1 MLAPLTAPAA
11 GTGEYDPAADPDAP
25 IPATRSASPGTPAP
39 DPHGAAHGAVDTLPA
54 DTIESRVMSWG
65 EGLRVAE
72 EHLTRMARRGMIAC
86 ADVWIEVGAAMP
98 VETAPTYLVP
108 VAADG
113 AHDTHPDHATAGTMP
128 EHPDDVER
136 VGGPA
141 GRTPDTAG
149 PLTAFPGHGPRPTG
163 KGPSGAS
170 GRATH
175 CRIMAEP
182 FGPAWA
188 VLAARAL
195 DQAGYLN
202 AHPETVTAFL
212 AAADRD
218 AGLYG
223 RIVAALV
230 STLGAGGDRDGDA
243 TRDVRGYA
251 GPYEGTVHDAVV
263 GSRCLHAAMRW
274 AVDASTET
282 RDGAWRRHIPKPSR
296 YVSVAGGPPVVVP
309 AGSHPVVGVYLAH
322 AHTEARRKGIPGPG
336 SAPPVPRR

>member
-1 MLAPLTAPAA
+1 MLAPLTAPAG
-11 GTGEYDPAADPDAP
+11 GTGEYDPAMGPDAP
-25 IPATRSASPGTPAP
+25 ISATRSAAPGAP
-39 DPHGAAHGAVDTLPA
+39 DPIPA
-54 DTIESRVMSWG
+54 DTIESRVMAWR
-65 EGLRVAE
+65 EGLAVAE

-86 ADVWIEVGAAMP
+86 ADVWVEVGAAVA
-98 VETAPTYLVP
+98 VETAPSYLVP

-113 AHDTHPDHATAGTMP
+113 AIDTRPDPADTGTMP
-128 EHPDDVER
+128 DHPDDVER
-136 VGGPA
+136 VGSPA

-149 PLTAFPGHGPRPTG
+149 PLSAFPGHGPPRTG
-163 KGPSGAS
+163 KGPPGAP

-175 CRIMAEP
+175 CRVLSEP

-195 DQAGYLN
+195 DHAGYLN
-202 AHPETVTAFL
+202 ASPETVTAFL

-223 RIVAALV
+223 RIIAALV

-243 TRDVRGYA
+243 TRDVRDYT
-251 GPYEGTVHDAVV
+251 GPDAGTVYDAVV

-282 RDGAWRRHIPKPSR
+282 RDGAWRRHITKPSR
-296 YVSVAGGPPVVVP
+296 YVSVAGGLPVVVP
-309 AGSHPVVGVYLAH
+309 AGSHPVVAVYLAH
-322 AHTEARRKGIPGPG
+322 AHTEARRKGIPGPVP
-336 SAPPVPRR
+336 APPIPRR